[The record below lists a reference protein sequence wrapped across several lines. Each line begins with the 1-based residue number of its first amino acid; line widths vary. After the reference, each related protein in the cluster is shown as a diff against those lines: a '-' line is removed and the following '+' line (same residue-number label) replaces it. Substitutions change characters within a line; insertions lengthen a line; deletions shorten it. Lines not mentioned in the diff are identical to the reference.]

1 MSTHPRDYAIVNSTS
16 MQLNSRI
23 DDARNTDTNH
33 TTMKGVAC
41 YGVHPWFLHEV
52 LLNDGKRNE
61 NNDDYDDDEWL
72 AGLRRHLINDPS
84 AIVGEIG
91 LDGARW
97 RVVEMDDGGR
107 HDNGNENDELVATA
121 SYERSSYGKLADDAL
136 PGGMTTREVG
146 VGCNNNN
153 NINNNENDITINNN
167 IWERNRILSCPMTL
181 QKLAF
186 EEQLLLATE
195 LNRPVSIHV
204 VKAWGE
210 LLDSFITVQDIMRQR
225 YDDNFHDAIEEVTEE
240 MTVSQQRVIRRRRQQ
255 RQRQLLLPPKIYFHA
270 FSGKSGIL
278 PSILSIC
285 ARANI
290 PKTNVYFGFAP
301 TITKSYYSNKTPTI
315 MKAIGINQLLLETD
329 LEDSTNALDDLM
341 TGAEGLATALD
352 MTVED
357 VATATC
363 QNAIRFYF

>member
-1 MSTHPRDYAIVNSTS
+1 MSTHPRDYAIVNSMS
-16 MQLNSRI
+16 MQLN
-23 DDARNTDTNH
+23 ARNTDTNH
-33 TTMKGVAC
+33 TATKGIAC
-41 YGVHPWFLHEV
+41 YGVHPWFLREA
-52 LLNDGKRNE
+52 LLNDSKHNE
-61 NNDDYDDDEWL
+61 DDNDDYDDEDKKWL
-72 AGLRRHLINDPS
+72 TELRRHLINDPS

-97 RVVEMDDGGR
+97 RVVEMDDGVD
-107 HDNGNENDELVATA
+107 DNGNENDKLVATT
-121 SYERSSYGKLADDAL
+121 SYERSSYGKLVDDVVR

-146 VGCNNNN
+146 VGCNNDNN
-153 NINNNENDITINNN
+153 NNNEDDITINND
-167 IWERNRILSCPMTL
+167 IWERKRILSCPMTL

-186 EEQLLLATE
+186 EEQLILATE

-225 YDDNFHDAIEEVTEE
+225 YDDNVHDAIEEVTEE
-240 MTVSQQRVIRRRRQQ
+240 MTVSQQRVNRRQQ
-255 RQRQLLLPPKIYFHA
+255 QQRQLLLPPKIYFHA

-278 PSILSIC
+278 PSLLSIC

-301 TITKSYYSNKTPTI
+301 AITKSFYSNKTPTI
-315 MKAIGINQLLLETD
+315 MKAIGIDQLLLETD
-329 LEDSTNALDDLM
+329 LEDSTNALNDLM

-357 VATATC
+357 VATVTY
-363 QNAIRFYF
+363 QNAMRFYF

>member
-1 MSTHPRDYAIVNSTS
+1 
-16 MQLNSRI
+16 
-23 DDARNTDTNH
+23 
-33 TTMKGVAC
+33 MKGIAC

-52 LLNDGKRNE
+52 LLNGGKRNE
-61 NNDDYDDDEWL
+61 NNGDYDDDEWL

-97 RVVEMDDGGR
+97 RVVEMDDKVD
-107 HDNGNENDELVATA
+107 DNGNENDELVATA
-121 SYERSSYGKLADDAL
+121 RYERSSYGKLADDAR
-136 PGGMTTREVG
+136 PGGMTTRDVG

-153 NINNNENDITINNN
+153 NNNENDITINNY
-167 IWERNRILSCPMTL
+167 IWERKRILSCPMTL

-210 LLDSFITVQDIMRQR
+210 LLDSFITVQDIMRQW
-225 YDDNFHDAIEEVTEE
+225 YDDNVHDAIEEVTEE
-240 MTVSQQRVIRRRRQQ
+240 MTVSQQRGNRRQ
-255 RQRQLLLPPKIYFHA
+255 QRQLLLPPKIYFHA

-278 PSILSIC
+278 PSLLSIC

-290 PKTNVYFGFAP
+290 PKSNVYFGFAP
-301 TITKSYYSNKTPTI
+301 AITKSYYSNKTPTI
-315 MKAIGINQLLLETD
+315 MKAIGIDQLLLETD

-357 VATATC
+357 VATATY
-363 QNAIRFYF
+363 QNAMRFYF